1 MARQTT
7 LACDEVH
14 HLLPRRVLGRP
25 LDEFDNASALRMPLP
40 VVRLVLQ
47 AAMRASR
54 SVPNRGHL
62 PAPRHRLFETRWP
75 AVVSPSAAAA
85 IAARAFGT
93 RPRVSALA
101 GPEVVFADG
110 SRERA
115 DALVFATG
123 YRISFPFLD
132 PELCH
137 VRDWEFPLYR
147 RTLSP
152 LAPGLAFVGML
163 EPGPGLFEIVECQAQ
178 WLAALITGQLPVPDK
193 RAMWRAIDRGGE
205 RRSRRQFAQTG
216 RHTILCNRHAYLRT
230 LERDLRHAR
239 GGARAVHQVGEP
251 ASAPVNSRI

>member
-1 MARQTT
+1 
-7 LACDEVH
+7 
-14 HLLPRRVLGRP
+14 
-25 LDEFDNASALRMPLP
+25 
-40 VVRLVLQ
+40 
-47 AAMRASR
+47 
-54 SVPNRGHL
+54 
-62 PAPRHRLFETRWP
+62 
-75 AVVSPSAAAA
+75 VSPSAAAA

-110 SRERA
+110 SRMPA

-239 GGARAVHQVGEP
+239 GGGARGPLGRRAGERAAQLENLTRGCASSVGVTMLLTTTLP
-251 ASAPVNSRI
+251 AMLIALDGASE